1 MMDDRPKSATETF
14 ERRSEADAIK
24 ILGDFGAVGG
34 LETLVGNG
42 DDAAV
47 FRSSSS
53 LVFCVDALVE
63 GQDFRRD
70 WATFSDIGWKLGATN
85 LSDLAAM
92 GARPLMG
99 FLSLG
104 LPDDVSEADLEALR
118 QGLEDVWHPHGQIHI
133 AGGDLSRTTGL
144 SGHLSIWLGKC
155 LPKSPCVDAASRIAT
170 SSVCLVSW
178 ARLRPGFTS

>member
-99 FLSLG
+99 FLTLG

-118 QGLEDVWHPHGQIHI
+118 QG
-133 AGGDLSRTTGL
+133 T
-144 SGHLSIWLGKC
+144 
-155 LPKSPCVDAASRIAT
+155 
-170 SSVCLVSW
+170 
-178 ARLRPGFTS
+178 